1 MRRTDVAVAQSEARL
16 TQLLRQQRILAWL
29 LSVFTFAMTTGFF
42 ALMGFGAPIL
52 SRVAFGRSITNANV
66 VAVTIILLIL
76 VSIAIF
82 ERRAVRIDALLRN
95 EARESR

>member
-1 MRRTDVAVAQSEARL
+1 MRHTDVAPTQSEARL
-16 TQLLRQQRILAWL
+16 RQLLRQQRILAWI
-29 LSVFTFAMTTGFF
+29 LSIFTFAMTTGFF

-76 VSIAIF
+76 ASIAFF
-82 ERRAVRIDALLRN
+82 EHRAVRIDALLHN